1 VARKRLND
9 GEVRDRLLQAAAS
22 LFATRGYAATSTREI
37 VAAAG
42 VTKPVLYYYFR
53 SKEGIFRAIFEDAER
68 LIAEA
73 LQAGVAAQGT
83 VRERIERLFLALL
96 ASFERHRTLVRFMNS
111 VIWGPPQETPPCDV
125 GVFLGKL
132 SGTLRRLVEEGI
144 ASGELRPARPGDV
157 VRTLIA
163 LLSFTFDVSLVFPR
177 RAPGRAGLRRELDLL
192 FRGIACAEP
201 GGGAP

>member
-1 VARKRLND
+1 MARRKLNE
-9 GEVRDRLLQAAAS
+9 GEVRERLLEAAVT

-53 SKEGIFRAIFEDAER
+53 SKEGIFRAIFEDAGR
-68 LIAEA
+68 VVSDA
-73 LQAGVAAQGT
+73 LQAGVETQGT
-83 VRERIERLFLALL
+83 IRERVERLFLVLL
-96 ASFERHRTLVRFMNS
+96 GQFERRRTLVRFMNS

-125 GVFLGKL
+125 SVFLGQL
-132 SGTLRRLVEEGI
+132 SGALRRLVEEGI

-163 LLSFTFDVSLVFPR
+163 LLSFNFDLSLVFPR
-177 RAPGRAGLRRELDLL
+177 RAPGRAGLRRDLDLL
-192 FRGIACAEP
+192 FRGIAGAEP
-201 GGGAP
+201 TGGAP